1 MRSLDLSATGLQSS
15 DLNYFFAAI
24 NDPQANIKLESLN
37 LSNNLTVNDSVLKNV
52 CNLFRSNPNVKQ
64 LILDNTKITIHGLI
78 EVLNAV
84 KETKNVRTISVKNCN
99 LNLVGEDG
107 ETIIK
112 LLHDNISITNLIFD
126 DNNFD
131 VEFVA
136 KLNEQLELNRKIVKH
151 VLSQLSE
158 QEA

>member
-84 KETKNVRTISVKNCN
+84 KETKNVRTISVRNCN

-107 ETIIK
+107 KTIIK

-136 KLNEQLELNRKIVKH
+136 ELNEQLELNRKIVKH

>member
-84 KETKNVRTISVKNCN
+84 KETKNVRTISVRNCN

-107 ETIIK
+107 KTIIK